1 MANNVQYK
9 MTKLIGACNILSIKS
24 CFDNLFILF
33 QGRIHNL
40 KIAKAVIAKTS
51 GSIYRAKNIFLLFQ
65 NIFFVYIWDEWPSG
79 FMCCV
84 RDRMLPSQIPPGAES
99 DLESW

>member
-1 MANNVQYK
+1 MANNVHYK
-9 MTKLIGACNILSIKS
+9 MTKLMGACNILSIKS

-40 KIAKAVIAKTS
+40 KIAKAAIAKTT
-51 GSIYRAKNIFLLFQ
+51 GSISRAMNILLLHECYFQ
-65 NIFFVYIWDEWPSG
+65 THFFFVYIWDEWPNG
-79 FMCCV
+79 FMWV
-84 RDRMLPSQIPPGAES
+84 QIPPGAES